1 MSRIDGTY
9 IIQKRNFASEPC
21 PFCTGRVK
29 NRPEKEFKTV
39 VKYHHFTYPATL
51 YLNLYS
57 CRECAAANLKE
68 KASARKLAMF
78 FSAIVSLAV
87 FMRLIHHD
95 VFYAVLFMLLMFF
108 LSWML
113 FHLFLLVL
121 SGIVYGKKKNYMA
134 DIIEKKYKW
143 TTTYPEDVDFSKAP
157 SEQEFD
163 RMLAK
168 MLEECDCEIVK

>member
-9 IIQKRNFASEPC
+9 VIQKRNFASEPC

-113 FHLFLLVL
+113 SICSCLFCPELFTERR
-121 SGIVYGKKKNYMA
+121 N
-134 DIIEKKYKW
+134 IIW
-143 TTTYPEDVDFSKAP
+143 QTSLRRNINGQQPTP
-157 SEQEFD
+157 
-163 RMLAK
+163 K
-168 MLEECDCEIVK
+168 M